1 MVLFLLTFF
10 ILFSNSYQFIVEK
23 QNATRAKIIDK
34 DDGKSSLVFVFDTTG
49 SMHND
54 LRQLRAGAEM
64 ILKTALEESNVIAD
78 FVFVP
83 FHDPAIGPATVTK
96 DKEVFKAALQ
106 IVHVYGGGDC
116 PEKSLGGLLL
126 ALNVSR
132 PRSFVYVFT
141 DATASDHRLV
151 GKVLDAVQR
160 KQSQVVFVLTGHCND
175 LTKPTFK
182 VYEQIAAAS
191 SGQIF
196 NLNKN
201 NVHKVLDFVRT
212 SIKGRSVNL
221 ASSINPPGYNY
232 TQKIPVD
239 KTVNEVTVSVSGA
252 KPQIRVVN
260 PSGEEI
266 TGPPQLVTT
275 LDLSEIMIVK
285 VLEPEP
291 GNWSITVGSSAS
303 HSVRV
308 LGTSDLSFSHG
319 FAAQTPQSMKD
330 TGYRPMKGTYNH
342 MMITLSKPD
351 APVKV
356 KYAEILNLEGKSLFE
371 VPLVKKQDGVYLADA
386 FLPPDELFYL
396 SINGVDESG
405 QDFRRVGT
413 TAVQAKLPDA
423 PYLVVPQ
430 RIQARTHEHIVLSC
444 EVDSLVPVTV
454 AWYKDSVSLQRG
466 SSLQSTTL
474 DHDISDVREG
484 HAGSYTC
491 VAGNAAGTTSAETVL
506 EIIVDPP
513 QISVLPANTSILI
526 DEDLT
531 ITCSVFS
538 EALLYGSKI
547 IFNGTDEDSV
557 LDFKLE
563 PNLDGIYTF
572 NKSIK
577 NVSERDA
584 GLYTCLAR
592 NRGGITNTSTHI
604 AVITHPHV
612 QIIGPHTLTAH
623 EHTDIQI
630 TCDIENALHMHWL
643 DPNRNILDAVS
654 VNGSYKSVFSVK
666 DLKED
671 GTWTCVASR
680 KNYTASDSIHI
691 KLLINPE
698 VKIEGSRNITVL
710 NGTTVLVNCIVRA
723 KPEPEIVWYR
733 DNEKYID
740 QNITKISNNTY
751 KSTLILDSTKE
762 NINGTYFCSGE
773 NSEGTD
779 KDNITVRVRRKMT
792 LLEGFADQ
800 SVELYSKVELP
811 CKIDSY
817 PLPTISWYHNSTRII
832 NSTKMAENSTI
843 YIEIVD
849 FDDLGMYSCVADNSY
864 EVLVVNA
871 TLSVHGLEAPVI
883 SKETTKKISQEGKS
897 IILTCSLLKGKP
909 EPKITWRYKSHNS
922 SDFTNLTSDVSVID
936 NKIMIS
942 NVSIDSEGIYRC
954 VAENIIGR
962 DEYYIELVVQYAPKL
977 LYPEEKN
984 DLQVKVGNS
993 LKLSCNVTGSPKP
1006 VVVWT
1011 KNDQPIVFSRNIHLS
1026 EDNDLIIANVS
1037 QYETGVFACK
1047 AVSSLGS
1054 VARNFTLNVYEAPTI
1069 YSTNNQELELLE
1081 GQLVELPC
1089 SARGVPNPAVW
1100 WQHNG
1105 NNITNRIYVDEY
1117 GIRFV
1122 ANLTDFGNYSC
1133 IASND
1138 HGTAT
1143 FNYTLFVWMP
1153 PSITLP
1159 FEENKNVLE
1168 ASNVTLSCDAIGFP
1182 IPDISWEFNGEMLT
1196 ENTTEISFNNIG
1208 NLYIQNVSSDKVG
1221 EYVCVAE
1228 NIAGFDVKR
1237 FLLDIHEP
1245 PRIISNNLKEYIGIE
1260 GRDTAITLSCKAA
1273 GKPRPYVVWMND
1285 EYYLDRDSPF
1295 SDSLGSSDDS
1305 FRSVSQPP
1313 LDITLSSIFLD
1324 VPRNFN
1330 LVHIN
1335 AQSIPAHFP
1344 DLLTSFLSTNIHA
1357 ILISESWLKPN
1368 LPSSAYTLP
1377 GFNLVRNDRTGRG
1390 GGGVAIYIRSHIS
1403 YKLLFSS
1410 PQPPPPNSTENILLE
1425 VHLSKSKILVGI
1437 FYSPSLSIDYFSNFE
1452 DLLDL
1457 YSPQYDHSIL
1467 MGDFN
1472 TCLLKGDCRSKKL
1485 LSLLN
1490 SHNLQVLP
1498 LNPTHFFP
1506 GCNPS
1511 LLDLMI
1517 VSSPSLVAK
1526 HGQCPADAFS
1536 FHDLIYLSYNLRPP
1550 KFKPSTVM
1558 LRNFVGIDLSQL
1570 SVDAKLC
1577 DWQSVVDAVSIDGKI
1592 NLFNNL
1598 VIGLYDKHAPSR
1610 PVKRKHTPAPWLS
1623 PDLKSLLNKK
1633 NRAKAKLKSAKTDDA
1648 REKYKA
1654 IRNRC
1659 NVLCRD
1665 AQRRHFHTSIEN
1677 GDSVKIWNFLKS
1689 LGVDSRYNIDS
1700 EGSLT
1705 INLPS
1710 VEMSGNYTCVARN
1723 YLGNVTENVKV
1734 NIYPLPIAQSD
1745 EALTKV
1751 TLEEGK
1757 SAEVECPV
1765 KHAQEIKWYKD
1776 STLIS
1781 TGSLKFPNVSRSHSG
1796 TYSCVVSNT
1805 VGSAHSSVSVDVA
1818 WAPRFHANPGKH
1830 EDVTKGWD
1838 WYFDCEVD
1846 AKPRAKTKWL
1856 FNSKLLLGE
1865 DRDKLVVLNIKP
1877 HHAGEYKCIVS
1888 NEYGTVSR
1896 EFTLGV
1902 LVPPFISEFD
1912 VLDVQ
1917 LKEGANATLDC
1928 NAKGVPEPNVTW
1940 SFDNTNW
1947 HIINTSLTSTSVTP
1961 ESEGTFRCV
1970 AINKVGVAHLVYN
1983 VTVVSVARVKSIVV
1997 FRNGEG
2003 TDLEGSVDVALNS
2016 NVRIACEAK
2025 GNPKP
2030 TIQWFKHG
2038 NNISQNDK
2046 GASYADLTFDSVAI
2060 TQAGTYICIAV
2071 NEGGIDE
2078 RQLKIN
2084 VLEPPTIFKTLFRND
2099 NTTDSPIKLE
2109 VMSDQ
2114 SFFMHCHAYGYP
2126 MPDIYWF
2133 KDGLPL
2139 RLYDDSMVSKEYGEI
2154 IAVNGASEEHS
2165 GNYTCVARNGV
2176 GETSVIYLIDV
2187 LVAPPQQK
2195 DNTKH
2200 VNLLFGKPLNLTC
2213 PVEGKPLPYVMWVK
2227 HPYTEIAETERI
2239 HLINDNYTL
2248 LINETEVLDTGKY
2261 SCIMTNKVG
2270 STEIIYDVI
2279 IEKPPSI
2286 ARNIGNNITERH
2298 VVPLRRSIVLKCEVD
2313 GNPPP
2318 KISWLKDIQKLSD
2331 NLANVQNVQGHSVL
2345 AVWSANTRD
2354 AGRYICVAENTAGT
2368 AHRVY
2373 ELVVKVPG
2381 KWSAWSGWGY
2391 CNATCGRGV
2400 QVRTRICQ
2408 HIDDSNHTY
2417 DKSSQTDKI
2426 ILDESACKGSS
2437 VEQRKCQMPPCEE
2450 SISEWSHWSRWSV
2463 CSATCG
2469 AATQARTRRCRVRDC
2484 SGDNVQIRRCRGLP
2498 PCPTPKRQRLKNDVY
2513 SSADNED
2520 NGLSDFLPEATFE
2533 IGPDIEQ
2540 QYNSQPSN
2548 EEFDDYYTAPTS
2560 SMPTYYDVNVT
2571 ENLDGSERGPCDAGF
2586 KHNAEENTCIDVDEC
2601 HLPLNLCHS
2610 TQVCANRAGGYRC
2623 ACPRGYRA
2631 AGPHARC
2638 LDINECALNISGCEF
2653 ACVNVAGGYV
2663 CACPTHLRLHT
2674 DRHHCVPPSK
2684 YNKPRYSYE
2693 DMDTEDYL
2701 STSIDY
2707 PAR

>member
-10 ILFSNSYQFIVEK
+10 ILFSNTSQFIVEK
-23 QNATRAKIIDK
+23 QNITRAKIIDK

-260 PSGEEI
+260 PNGEEI

-371 VPLVKKQDGVYLADA
+371 VPLLKKQDGVYLADA

-454 AWYKDSVSLQRG
+454 AWYKDSVSLRRG

-474 DHDISDVREG
+474 DHDISDVREA

-526 DEDLT
+526 DEDLS

-538 EALLYGSKI
+538 EALLYGTKI

-557 LDFKLE
+557 LDFQLE
-563 PNLDGIYTF
+563 PDLDGIYTF

-592 NRGGITNTSTHI
+592 NRGGVTNTSTHI

-630 TCDIENALHMHWL
+630 TCDTENALHTHWL

-691 KLLINPE
+691 KLLIKPE

-710 NGTTVLVNCIVRA
+710 NGTTVLVTCIVRA
-723 KPEPEIVWYR
+723 KPEPKILWYR
-733 DNEKYID
+733 DNEKYLE
-740 QNITKISNNTY
+740 QNMTTMLNNTY
-751 KSTLILDSTKE
+751 KSILTLDSNKE
-762 NINGTYFCSGE
+762 DINGTYFCSGE

-779 KDNITVRVRRKMT
+779 KDNITVRVRRKMI
-792 LLEGFADQ
+792 LLDGFTDQ

-811 CKIDSY
+811 CNIDSY
-817 PLPTISWYHNSTRII
+817 PSPTISWYHNSTRIT
-832 NSTKMAENSTI
+832 NSTKMADNSTI
-843 YIEIVD
+843 YIEMVD

-871 TLSVHGLEAPVI
+871 TLSVHDLAAPVI
-883 SKETTKKISQEGKS
+883 SKETTKKISQEGNS
-897 IILTCSLLKGKP
+897 TILTCSLLQGKP
-909 EPKITWRYKSHNS
+909 EPTITWQYKSHNS
-922 SDFTNLTSDVSVID
+922 SEFSNLPSDVSIID
-936 NKIMIS
+936 NKIMIL

-962 DEYYIELVVQYAPKL
+962 DEYYMELVVQYAPKL

-984 DLQVKVGNS
+984 DLQLKVGNY

-1011 KNDQPIVFSRNIHLS
+1011 KNDQPIVYSRNIYLS
-1026 EDNDLIIANVS
+1026 EDNELLIANVS
-1037 QYETGVFACK
+1037 QYDTGIFSCK
-1047 AVSSLGS
+1047 AVSTLGS

-1069 YSTNNQELELLE
+1069 HSTNNQELELLE

-1089 SARGVPNPAVW
+1089 SARGVPTPTVW

-1105 NNITNRIYVDEY
+1105 NNITSRIYVDEY

-1133 IASND
+1133 IASNY
-1138 HGTAT
+1138 HGTAI
-1143 FNYTLFVWMP
+1143 FNYTLYVWMP
-1153 PSITLP
+1153 PSIVPPL
-1159 FEENKNVLE
+1159 EENKNVLE

-1196 ENTTEISFNNIG
+1196 ENATEISFNNIG

-1237 FLLDIHEP
+1237 FVLDTHEP
-1245 PRIISNNLKEYIGIE
+1245 PRIISNKLKEYIGIE
-1260 GRDTAITLSCKAA
+1260 GRDTAITLSCKAT
-1273 GKPRPYVVWMND
+1273 GKPRPYVVWMKD
-1285 EYYLDRDSPF
+1285 KYYLDR
-1295 SDSLGSSDDS
+1295 
-1305 FRSVSQPP
+1305 
-1313 LDITLSSIFLD
+1313 
-1324 VPRNFN
+1324 
-1330 LVHIN
+1330 
-1335 AQSIPAHFP
+1335 
-1344 DLLTSFLSTNIHA
+1344 
-1357 ILISESWLKPN
+1357 
-1368 LPSSAYTLP
+1368 
-1377 GFNLVRNDRTGRG
+1377 
-1390 GGGVAIYIRSHIS
+1390 
-1403 YKLLFSS
+1403 
-1410 PQPPPPNSTENILLE
+1410 
-1425 VHLSKSKILVGI
+1425 
-1437 FYSPSLSIDYFSNFE
+1437 
-1452 DLLDL
+1452 
-1457 YSPQYDHSIL
+1457 
-1467 MGDFN
+1467 
-1472 TCLLKGDCRSKKL
+1472 
-1485 LSLLN
+1485 
-1490 SHNLQVLP
+1490 
-1498 LNPTHFFP
+1498 
-1506 GCNPS
+1506 
-1511 LLDLMI
+1511 
-1517 VSSPSLVAK
+1517 
-1526 HGQCPADAFS
+1526 
-1536 FHDLIYLSYNLRPP
+1536 
-1550 KFKPSTVM
+1550 
-1558 LRNFVGIDLSQL
+1558 
-1570 SVDAKLC
+1570 
-1577 DWQSVVDAVSIDGKI
+1577 
-1592 NLFNNL
+1592 
-1598 VIGLYDKHAPSR
+1598 
-1610 PVKRKHTPAPWLS
+1610 
-1623 PDLKSLLNKK
+1623 
-1633 NRAKAKLKSAKTDDA
+1633 
-1648 REKYKA
+1648 
-1654 IRNRC
+1654 
-1659 NVLCRD
+1659 
-1665 AQRRHFHTSIEN
+1665 
-1677 GDSVKIWNFLKS
+1677 
-1689 LGVDSRYNIDS
+1689 DSRYNIDS

-1710 VEMSGNYTCVARN
+1710 AEMSGNYTCIARN

-1757 SAEVECPV
+1757 YAKVECPV
-1765 KHAQEIKWYKD
+1765 KHAEEIKWYKD
-1776 STLIS
+1776 GTLIS
-1781 TGSLKFPNVSRSHSG
+1781 TGFLKFPNVSRSQSG
-1796 TYSCVVSNT
+1796 TYSCMVSNT

-1830 EDVTKGWD
+1830 VEETKGWD

-1846 AKPRAKTKWL
+1846 AKPSAKTKWL

-1865 DRDKLVVLNIKP
+1865 DRDKLVVLNIKT

-1947 HIINTSLTSTSVTP
+1947 HITNTSLTSTSVTP
-1961 ESEGTFRCV
+1961 KSEGTFRCV
-1970 AINKVGVAHLVYN
+1970 ALNKVGVAHLVYN

-2038 NNISQNDK
+2038 NKISQNDK
-2046 GASYADLTFDSVAI
+2046 GATYADLTFDSVAI
-2060 TQAGTYICIAV
+2060 TQAGTYVCIAV
-2071 NEGGIDE
+2071 NEGGMDE

-2139 RLYDDSMVSKEYGEI
+2139 RLFDDSMVSKEYGEI
-2154 IAVNGASEEHS
+2154 IAVNRASEEHS

-2248 LINETEVLDTGKY
+2248 LINDTEVLDTGKY

-2286 ARNIGNNITERH
+2286 ARNMGNNITERH

-2331 NLANVQNVQGHSVL
+2331 NLPNVQNVQGHSVL

-2354 AGRYICVAENTAGT
+2354 AGRYICVAENAAGT

-2373 ELVVKVPG
+2373 ELVVRVPG

-2400 QVRTRICQ
+2400 QVRSRICQ

-2498 PCPTPKRQRLKNDVY
+2498 PCPTPKRQRLENDVF
-2513 SSADNED
+2513 SSADNEH
-2520 NGLSDFLPEATFE
+2520 NGLTDFLPEATFE

-2548 EEFDDYYTAPTS
+2548 DEFDDYYTAPTS

-2571 ENLDGSERGPCDAGF
+2571 ENLDGSERGPCDPGF
-2586 KHNAEENTCIDVDEC
+2586 KHNAEENICIDVDEC

-2610 TQVCANRAGGYRC
+2610 TQVCANRVGGYRC

-2631 AGPHARC
+2631 AGPNARC

-2653 ACVNVAGGYV
+2653 ACVNVAGGHV
-2663 CACPTHLRLHT
+2663 CACPNHLRLHA